1 MKKGIIV
8 RSLFKDQ
15 VLLAFLLFC
24 IFIADSYAISVPK
37 PKANRDQINVIE
49 SNLSREKQKFEEFNS
64 HEKDLLQ
71 ELSDLEQDVAEKR
84 QAIDELN
91 EKIRLAKIEVK
102 KLEKKRAHL
111 EQLLKN
117 TEIQVEKRL
126 VVLYKYARKG
136 YMKILANVSDSDQFW
151 QRVKYLK
158 AITEE
163 DRKVLS
169 RLAEEELEYKKGIS
183 RTKEQLDKE
192 KAIKNEEEMRLASLK
207 KGLEKQVIRLMNTH
221 KEKVFYETAVKELQ
235 LAAQDL
241 KQALLKIEKK
251 EAYNITRSSRFAD
264 SKQKLPFPI
273 EGRVIRANKLFG
285 SARQNLNKGIFIEGS
300 SDTKV
305 KAVFPGRVDF
315 SGQLK
320 GYGEIV
326 IINHGSRFFTIS
338 AQLRQRMK
346 DEGDMVELGEVIG
359 LVGQNGS
366 SKRARLYFEIR
377 RAGKSLDPLSWLKM
391 H

>member
-37 PKANRDQINVIE
+37 PKANRDQIDVIE
-49 SNLSREKQKFEEFNS
+49 SNLSREKQKLEKFNS

-117 TEIQVEKRL
+117 TEVQVEKRL

-169 RLAEEELEYKKGIS
+169 RLAEEELEY
-183 RTKEQLDKE
+183 
-192 KAIKNEEEMRLASLK
+192 
-207 KGLEKQVIRLMNTH
+207 
-221 KEKVFYETAVKELQ
+221 
-235 LAAQDL
+235 
-241 KQALLKIEKK
+241 
-251 EAYNITRSSRFAD
+251 
-264 SKQKLPFPI
+264 
-273 EGRVIRANKLFG
+273 
-285 SARQNLNKGIFIEGS
+285 
-300 SDTKV
+300 
-305 KAVFPGRVDF
+305 
-315 SGQLK
+315 
-320 GYGEIV
+320 
-326 IINHGSRFFTIS
+326 
-338 AQLRQRMK
+338 
-346 DEGDMVELGEVIG
+346 
-359 LVGQNGS
+359 
-366 SKRARLYFEIR
+366 
-377 RAGKSLDPLSWLKM
+377 
-391 H
+391 